1 MDSAFISLA
10 FNIYLKSLLYYIYK
24 VITVSIIFPLTD
36 LNLKSLYFIYFL
48 KKILPFFIFEINY
61 LPQRKINNP
70 YN

>member
-36 LNLKSLYFIYFL
+36 LNLKSLYFIYF
-48 KKILPFFIFEINY
+48 
-61 LPQRKINNP
+61 
-70 YN
+70 

>member
-36 LNLKSLYFIYFL
+36 LNLKSLYFIFL
-48 KKILPFFIFEINY
+48 KKNITFFHFRN
-61 LPQRKINNP
+61 
-70 YN
+70 